1 MKKIDPVVI
10 KETMRILIGS
20 IVLGAIMNA
29 VFLMLRCW
37 SLPVLFGTLL
47 GTAGAVLNFF
57 LMAQTVS
64 HSVTLQQDEVKR
76 KVRFSHSLR
85 TLMLLVLMILGVVLS
100 CFNTIAVLV
109 PFLFPRLIIAAYRLT
124 HREDFQTDGGSD
136 K

>member
-1 MKKIDPVVI
+1 
-10 KETMRILIGS
+10 MRITEL
-20 IVLGAIMNA
+20 
-29 VFLMLRCW
+29 FFRCW
-37 SLPVLFGTLL
+37 NLPVLFGTLL
-47 GTAGAVLNFF
+47 GTAGSVLNFF

-85 TLMLLVLMILGVVLS
+85 TLMLLVLMILGIALS
-100 CFNTIAVLV
+100 CFNTIAALV
-109 PFLFPRLIIAAYRLT
+109 PYLFPRLIIAAYRLT

>member
-37 SLPVLFGTLL
+37 NLPVLFGTLL

-64 HSVTLQQDEVKR
+64 RSVTLQQDC
-76 KVRFSHSLR
+76 
-85 TLMLLVLMILGVVLS
+85 LLYTS
-100 CFNTIAVLV
+100 
-109 PFLFPRLIIAAYRLT
+109 PSPRDMRRSRMPSSA
-124 HREDFQTDGGSD
+124 
-136 K
+136 

>member
-1 MKKIDPVVI
+1 MKKIDPVVM

-37 SLPVLFGTLL
+37 NLPVLL
-47 GTAGAVLNFF
+47 GTAGSVLNFF

-85 TLMLLVLMILGVVLS
+85 TLMLLVLMILGIALS
-100 CFNTIAVLV
+100 CFNTIAALV
-109 PFLFPRLIIAAYRLT
+109 PYLFPRLIIAAYRLT

>member
-10 KETMRILIGS
+10 KETLRILIGS

-85 TLMLLVLMILGVVLS
+85 TLMLLVLMILGVALS
-100 CFNTIAVLV
+100 CFNTIAALV
-109 PFLFPRLIIAAYRLT
+109 PYLFTRLIIAAYRLT

>member
-1 MKKIDPVVI
+1 MKKIDPVVM
-10 KETMRILIGS
+10 KETLRILIGS

-37 SLPVLFGTLL
+37 NLPVLFGTLL
-47 GTAGAVLNFF
+47 GTAGSVLNFF

-85 TLMLLVLMILGVVLS
+85 TLMLLQHNCGSRSL
-100 CFNTIAVLV
+100 
-109 PFLFPRLIIAAYRLT
+109 PFPAAH
-124 HREDFQTDGGSD
+124 HRRIQTDSP
-136 K
+136 

>member
-1 MKKIDPVVI
+1 MKKIDPVVM
-10 KETMRILIGS
+10 KETLRILIGS
-20 IVLGAIMNA
+20 IALGAIMNV

-37 SLPVLFGTLL
+37 NLPVLFGTLL

-85 TLMLLVLMILGVVLS
+85 TLMRLVLMILGVVLS

>member
-10 KETMRILIGS
+10 KETLRILIGS
-20 IVLGAIMNA
+20 IALGAIMNV

-37 SLPVLFGTLL
+37 NLPVLFGTLL

>member
-1 MKKIDPVVI
+1 MKKIDPVVM
-10 KETMRILIGS
+10 KETIRILIGS

-37 SLPVLFGTLL
+37 NLPVLFGTLL

-76 KVRFSHSLR
+76 KVCFSH
-85 TLMLLVLMILGVVLS
+85 
-100 CFNTIAVLV
+100 
-109 PFLFPRLIIAAYRLT
+109 
-124 HREDFQTDGGSD
+124 
-136 K
+136 

>member
-37 SLPVLFGTLL
+37 NLPVLFGTLL

-109 PFLFPRLIIAAYRLT
+109 PFLFTRLIIAAYRLT

>member
-1 MKKIDPVVI
+1 MKKIDPVVM
-10 KETMRILIGS
+10 KETLRILIGS

>member
-1 MKKIDPVVI
+1 MKKIDPVVM

-37 SLPVLFGTLL
+37 NLPVLFGTLL
-47 GTAGAVLNFF
+47 GTAGSVLNFF

-76 KVRFSHSLR
+76 K
-85 TLMLLVLMILGVVLS
+85 
-100 CFNTIAVLV
+100 ALV
-109 PFLFPRLIIAAYRLT
+109 PYLFPRLIIAAYRLT

>member
-37 SLPVLFGTLL
+37 NLPVLFGTLL
-47 GTAGAVLNFF
+47 GTAGAVLN
-57 LMAQTVS
+57 
-64 HSVTLQQDEVKR
+64 SVTLQQDEVKR

-85 TLMLLVLMILGVVLS
+85 TLMLLVLMILGVALS
-100 CFNTIAVLV
+100 CFNTIAALV
-109 PFLFPRLIIAAYRLT
+109 PYLFPRLIIAAYRLT

>member
-1 MKKIDPVVI
+1 MKKIDPVVM

-20 IVLGAIMNA
+20 IALGAIMNA

-37 SLPVLFGTLL
+37 NIPVLFGTLL
-47 GTAGAVLNFF
+47 GTSGAVLNFF

-64 HSVTLQQDEVKR
+64 RSVTLQQDEVKP
-76 KVRFSHSLR
+76 S
-85 TLMLLVLMILGVVLS
+85 
-100 CFNTIAVLV
+100 
-109 PFLFPRLIIAAYRLT
+109 LFPRLIIAAYRLT

>member
-10 KETMRILIGS
+10 KETLRILIGS
-20 IVLGAIMNA
+20 IALGAIMNV

-37 SLPVLFGTLL
+37 NLPVLFGTLL

-64 HSVTLQQDEVKR
+64 RSVTLQQDEVKR

>member
-1 MKKIDPVVI
+1 
-10 KETMRILIGS
+10 
-20 IVLGAIMNA
+20 MNA

-37 SLPVLFGTLL
+37 NLPVLFGTLL

-64 HSVTLQQDEVKR
+64 RSVTLQQDEVKR

-85 TLMLLVLMILGVVLS
+85 TLMLLVLMILGVALS
-100 CFNTIAVLV
+100 CFNTIAALV
-109 PFLFPRLIIAAYRLT
+109 PYLFPRLIIAAYRLT

>member
-1 MKKIDPVVI
+1 MKKIDPVVM

-37 SLPVLFGTLL
+37 NLPVLFGTLL

-85 TLMLLVLMILGVVLS
+85 TLMLLGIALS
-100 CFNTIAVLV
+100 CFNTIAALV
-109 PFLFPRLIIAAYRLT
+109 PYLFPRLIIAAYRLT

>member
-10 KETMRILIGS
+10 KETLRILIGS
-20 IVLGAIMNA
+20 IALGAIMNA
-29 VFLMLRCW
+29 VFLTLRCW
-37 SLPVLFGTLL
+37 NLPVLFGTLL

>member
-1 MKKIDPVVI
+1 
-10 KETMRILIGS
+10 
-20 IVLGAIMNA
+20 MNA

-37 SLPVLFGTLL
+37 NLPVLFGTLL
-47 GTAGAVLNFF
+47 GTAGSVLNFF

-85 TLMLLVLMILGVVLS
+85 TLMLLVLMILGIALS
-100 CFNTIAVLV
+100 CFNTIAALV
-109 PFLFPRLIIAAYRLT
+109 PYLFPRLIIAAYRLT

>member
-1 MKKIDPVVI
+1 
-10 KETMRILIGS
+10 
-20 IVLGAIMNA
+20 MNA

-37 SLPVLFGTLL
+37 NLPVLFGTLL

-85 TLMLLVLMILGVVLS
+85 TLMLLVLMILGIALS
-100 CFNTIAVLV
+100 CFNTIAALV
-109 PFLFPRLIIAAYRLT
+109 PYLFPRLIIAAYRLT
-124 HREDFQTDGGSD
+124 HREDFQPDGGSD

>member
-1 MKKIDPVVI
+1 MKKIDPVVV

-29 VFLMLRCW
+29 
-37 SLPVLFGTLL
+37 VLFGTLL

-64 HSVTLQQDEVKR
+64 RSVTLQQDEVKR

-85 TLMLLVLMILGVVLS
+85 TLMLLVLMILGVALS
-100 CFNTIAVLV
+100 CFNTIAALV
-109 PFLFPRLIIAAYRLT
+109 PYLFPRLIIAAYRLT
-124 HREDFQTDGGSD
+124 HREDFQTDGGAD

>member
-1 MKKIDPVVI
+1 MKKIDPVVM

-37 SLPVLFGTLL
+37 NLPVLFGTLL

-57 LMAQTVS
+57 LMAQTVY

-85 TLMLLVLMILGVVLS
+85 TLMLLVLMILGIALS
-100 CFNTIAVLV
+100 CKQ
-109 PFLFPRLIIAAYRLT
+109 
-124 HREDFQTDGGSD
+124 EEM
-136 K
+136 

>member
-1 MKKIDPVVI
+1 M
-10 KETMRILIGS
+10 
-20 IVLGAIMNA
+20 
-29 VFLMLRCW
+29 
-37 SLPVLFGTLL
+37 LFGTLL

-64 HSVTLQQDEVKR
+64 RSVTLQQDEVKR

-85 TLMLLVLMILGVVLS
+85 TLMLLVLMILGVALS
-100 CFNTIAVLV
+100 CFNTIASLV
-109 PFLFPRLIIAAYRLT
+109 PYLFPRLIIAAYRLT

>member
-1 MKKIDPVVI
+1 MKKIDPVVM

-20 IVLGAIMNA
+20 IALGAIMNV

-37 SLPVLFGTLL
+37 NLPVLFGTLL
-47 GTAGAVLNFF
+47 GTAGSVLNFF

-85 TLMLLVLMILGVVLS
+85 TLMLLVLMILGIALS
-100 CFNTIAVLV
+100 CFNTIAALV
-109 PFLFPRLIIAAYRLT
+109 PYLFPRLIIAAYRLT